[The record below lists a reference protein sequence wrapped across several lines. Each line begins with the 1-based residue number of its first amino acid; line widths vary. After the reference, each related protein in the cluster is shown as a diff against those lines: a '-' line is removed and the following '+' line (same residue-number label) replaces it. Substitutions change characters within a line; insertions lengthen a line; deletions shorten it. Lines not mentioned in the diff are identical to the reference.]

1 MMTITTIVGFLGSI
15 TAAGLFFPQVWKS
28 YQSKQTDD
36 LAWSGIAIGALNGI
50 FWTTYGVLRDDP
62 FIYIT
67 NTILLLGAILL
78 AMLKKKYDTKKTSR

>member
-1 MMTITTIVGFLGSI
+1 MVTLTSIVGLAGSL

-28 YQSKQTDD
+28 YKSKKTHD

-50 FWTTYGVLRDDP
+50 FWTTYGFLQDDP

-67 NTILLLGAILL
+67 NIVLLIGALLLA
-78 AMLKKKYDTKKTSR
+78 ALKKKYR